1 MTRRTMKLRVVL
13 TALVVV
19 AGVFAFAGTSGAD
32 DPEAKAK
39 IRTATGA
46 IAGVAELEQE
56 GSRVVVKISA
66 SGLTPGFH
74 GFHVHA
80 VGKCANPDGS
90 ANFAL
95 AGGHYA
101 GTHPSHGEHAGDL
114 PSLLINGDGT
124 GRLRFTTD
132 AFTLAELLD
141 GDGSAFIIHDG
152 RDNYANIGT
161 RYVSSDAVQTGADYQ
176 AFTGHAYTNGPDL
189 ATLKTGDAG
198 GRKGCGVI
206 KED

>member
-1 MTRRTMKLRVVL
+1 MTRRTMRLGVVL
-13 TALVVV
+13 TALVAVGVV
-19 AGVFAFAGTSGAD
+19 TFAGTSGAD
-32 DPEAKAK
+32 DAEAKAK
-39 IRTATGA
+39 IRTTTGTTV
-46 IAGVAELEQE
+46 GVAELEQE

-80 VGKCANPDGS
+80 VGKCANPDGT

-114 PSLLINGDGT
+114 PSLLVNSDGT

-132 AFTLAELLD
+132 GFTLAELLG
-141 GDGSAFIIHDG
+141 GDGSAFIIHDA
-152 RDNYANIGT
+152 RDNYANIGS
-161 RYVSSDAVQTGADYQ
+161 RYVSSDATQTGADYE
-176 AFTGHAYTNGPDL
+176 AFTGHPYANGPDL

-206 KED
+206 KAD